1 MIALMREYQ
10 APNEKTLRLKYIRT
24 LEKFTS
30 RAISLLKHPQF
41 DFEIFVVNIEKYY
54 HEIKKVEAIRLD
66 SEYHKKL
73 QEYVNITLQC
83 TANHSKTF
91 EDEQQLL
98 LKEANL
104 LHKEKN
110 KSSYKKD
117 KHRKKNYSDGY

>member
-1 MIALMREYQ
+1 MREYQ
-10 APNEKTLRLKYIRT
+10 APNEKTLRLKYIRI

-41 DFEIFVVNIEKYY
+41 DFEIFKTNIEKYY
-54 HEIKKVEAIRLD
+54 GEIKKVEAIRLD

-83 TANHSKTF
+83 TANHSKSF
-91 EDEQQLL
+91 EDEQQQL

-110 KSSYKKD
+110 KTSYKKD
-117 KHRKKNYSDGY
+117 KHRKKNFHDGY

>member
-1 MIALMREYQ
+1 MREYQ
-10 APNEKTLRLKYIRT
+10 APNEKTLRLKYIRI

-41 DFEIFVVNIEKYY
+41 DFEIFKTNIEKYY
-54 HEIKKVEAIRLD
+54 KEIQKIDAIRLD

-73 QEYVNITLQC
+73 QDYVNLTLQC

-91 EDEQQLL
+91 EDEQQQL

-110 KSSYKKD
+110 KTSYKKD
-117 KHRKKNYSDGY
+117 KHKKKNFQDGY

>member
-1 MIALMREYQ
+1 MREYQ
-10 APNEKTLRLKYIRT
+10 PPSEKTLRLKYIRI

-41 DFEIFVVNIEKYY
+41 NFEIFKINIEKYY
-54 HEIKKVEAIRLD
+54 QEIQKVQAIRLD

-73 QEYVNITLQC
+73 QEYVNTTLQKIE
-83 TANHSKTF
+83 THSKTF

-117 KHRKKNYSDGY
+117 KHRKKNFHDGH

>member
-1 MIALMREYQ
+1 MREHLP
-10 APNEKTLRLKYIRT
+10 PNEKTLRLKYIRI

-41 DFEIFVVNIEKYY
+41 DFEIFKVNIEKYY
-54 HEIKKVEAIRLD
+54 QEIKKVEAVRLD

-73 QEYVNITLQC
+73 QEYVNITLQ
-83 TANHSKTF
+83 TIETHSKSF

-110 KSSYKKD
+110 KTSYKKD
-117 KHRKKNYSDGY
+117 KHRKRSFNDGY